1 MDPTDNQASGASA
14 VSTAAD
20 TTRVYRL
27 SRRAFLLQSGAL
39 TCAVGLGSLAPSAGA
54 RPGSARFSIRQPN
67 AWVSIGTDDWITLIS
82 PASEMGAFHMTSVP
96 LLIAEGIDCDWR
108 KVRIEQAPADAKSYG
123 NPLRGGVHFTGASAR
138 SAAYCQIPRLVGA

>member
-1 MDPTDNQASGASA
+1 MDFAGRNRVDMADYSGGDPTGVQ
-14 VSTAAD
+14 
-20 TTRVYRL
+20 VYRL

-54 RPGSARFSIRQPN
+54 RPGGARLSIRQPN

-82 PASEMGAFHMTSVP
+82 PASEMGQGVMTSIP
-96 LLIAEGIDCDWR
+96 LLIAEEMDCDWR

-123 NPLRGGVHFTGASAR
+123 N
-138 SAAYCQIPRLVGA
+138 